1 MKRVGIGLII
11 FSSAIMM
18 VIIFALWGA
27 LR

>member
-11 FSSAIMM
+11 FSAAIMM